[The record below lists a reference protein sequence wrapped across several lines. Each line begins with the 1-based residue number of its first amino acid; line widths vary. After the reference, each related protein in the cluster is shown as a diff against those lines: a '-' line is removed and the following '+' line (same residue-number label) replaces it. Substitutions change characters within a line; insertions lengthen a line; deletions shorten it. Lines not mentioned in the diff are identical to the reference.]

1 MAAPIQRTAGPQPV
15 GEQNGEFRWTIPL
28 SAAPSRE
35 WLKFFNTPLESDS
48 VYMPSLVNFQPRE
61 MVFAS
66 REELIKDW
74 VQAIDQWIGT
84 ANQRVA
90 EAEAKR
96 WETHERQQRG
106 VEETKTRLTEA
117 DKYRSL

>member
-1 MAAPIQRTAGPQPV
+1 MATPIQRTAGPQPV

-96 WETHERQQRG
+96 WETHERQQRR

-117 DKYRSL
+117 DKYRGL